1 MRKPGRDGRHFSS
14 SLTSLEFTIQGF
26 TFWSLGWGGLGSW
39 QKGYADVF
47 KQQHRKG
54 VGEELFLL
62 IKGETK
68 QNEGSPRKIQR
79 YCFGGIRGWLRGFI
93 E

>member
-1 MRKPGRDGRHFSS
+1 MGCRLPRDIPTCEKAREKRTAFLKLVDVTRVHHPG
-14 SLTSLEFTIQGF
+14 LYLLEPGM
-26 TFWSLGWGGLGSW
+26 GGLGSW
-39 QKGYADVF
+39 QKGCADVF

-68 QNEGSPRKIQR
+68 QNEGSPRKI
-79 YCFGGIRGWLRGFI
+79 
-93 E
+93 